1 MRGSV
6 VKRAGGYSVVLDLG
20 RGPNGKRI
28 RRWHS
33 GYKTKR
39 DAERA
44 RVELLAK
51 LDQGAYIPPSKL
63 TVAAFLVD
71 QWLPSV
77 RAQVKASTWGW
88 HRTNVV
94 NHLVP
99 RVGQVLLQKLSPG
112 HLNEAYAGLRE
123 AGWSRGPCIT
133 STRQRGGRWRMRSGG
148 GWWGATSPAWPAL
161 RGLGARR

>member
-1 MRGSV
+1 MADHQCSPQVRLVGPGGGRAAVAATLYRPADAPRRPRRRRCVVRGTV
-6 VKRAGGYSVVLDLG
+6 IKRGDGYSVVLDLG

-33 GYKTKR
+33 GYRTKR

-99 RVGQVLLQKLSPG
+99 RVGQVPLQKLSPA
-112 HLNEAYAGLRE
+112 HLNEAY
-123 AGWSRGPCIT
+123 
-133 STRQRGGRWRMRSGG
+133 
-148 GWWGATSPAWPAL
+148 
-161 RGLGARR
+161 